1 MNYQK
6 IVVKFGTSTLTAN
19 TQRLSIP
26 RLFDLVRQ
34 VASLH
39 QSGYQVIL
47 VTSGAVAAG
56 REVLKYPELPRFIPA
71 KQMLSAVGQPH
82 LMSLYDQFLHMF
94 KIPMAQVLLT
104 REDLADR
111 SRYLNA
117 RNTLSALLDQK
128 IIPIINEN
136 DTVATDEFRFGD
148 NDALSAMVATLIE
161 ADLLILLTDQ
171 GGLYTG
177 DPHNDPNARLV
188 PLVDEP
194 QIPQYLWDAAGG
206 SISGVG
212 TGGMLTKLKAAD
224 LARRGGATV
233 GIARGGDT
241 DILLH
246 LAQGENPGTR
256 FTPIESA
263 LESRKRYLLSGIEAI
278 SARICIDEGA
288 ARALKRSGSLLP
300 VGITCVEGEFKRGD
314 TVKVLSPSGKEIAL
328 GMVNYDS
335 KDVETCA
342 RHKSSEIESLLG
354 FTFGDEVIH
363 RNNLLML

>member
-1 MNYQK
+1 MKVQT
-6 IVVKFGTSTLTAN
+6 IVIKFGTSTLTDN
-19 TQRLSIP
+19 TQRLSLA

-34 VASLH
+34 IASLH

-56 REVLKYPELPRFIPA
+56 REVLDYPDLPRFIPA

-117 RNTLSALLDQK
+117 RNTLTALLDQK

-136 DTVATDEFRFGD
+136 DAVAIDEFRFGD
-148 NDALSAMVATLIE
+148 NDTLSAMVATLIE

-177 DPHNDPNARLV
+177 DPRSDPNARLV
-188 PLVDEP
+188 PLVDQPHIPEP
-194 QIPQYLWDAAGG
+194 LWDAAG
-206 SISGVG
+206 SSVSGIG
-212 TGGMLTKLKAAD
+212 TGGMVTKLKAAD
-224 LARRGGATV
+224 LARRGGTTV
-233 GIARGGDT
+233 AIGRGSDT
-241 DILLH
+241 DILLQI
-246 LAQGENPGTR
+246 AAGENPGTR
-256 FTPIESA
+256 FTPIVSA
-263 LESRKRYLLSGIEAI
+263 MESRKRYLLSGIGAI
-278 SARICIDEGA
+278 SARIYIDEGA
-288 ARALKRSGSLLP
+288 TRALKRSGSLLP
-300 VGITCVEGEFKRGD
+300 VGITRIEGEFGRGD

-328 GMVNYDS
+328 GMVNYAS
-335 KDVETCA
+335 KDVTTCA
-342 RHKSSEIESLLG
+342 GHKSSEIESLLG
-354 FTFGDEVIH
+354 YTFGDEVIH
-363 RNNLLML
+363 RNNLLIL